1 MCEKNWFINF
11 CHASIC
17 TIIFFQNSWEL
28 RLIFNWLLHSPL
40 LLLGQLV
47 QNQLLE
53 TWVLASAHPFFPGS
67 ILEGC
72 YLFPKELKSQQLNK
86 MSPHDSLDSHYSSK
100 CFMWPRSI
108 DLWFAQHVTCIHE
121 CGKFSNY
128 VIVSSLIFLFIS
140 TIEFNKLSWY
150 CIYRNLQSTW

>member
-1 MCEKNWFINF
+1 MLPFVQLF
-11 CHASIC
+11 
-17 TIIFFQNSWEL
+17 FFQISWEL

-100 CFMWPRSI
+100 CFIWPRSI

-128 VIVSSLIFLFIS
+128 VIMSSLIFLFIS